1 MRQFPS
7 QGKGVL
13 VLHVEGDLLWFGSGS
28 RPSAPNLGHPG
39 QTQED
44 EDDAA
49 QSISQEEYS
58 KEDARQIE
66 ESHSNEEKSNT
77 TDGLEEKVEDLT
89 VKFDLS
95 YFSSRKVT
103 NLYSGDWGR
112 AAFGTRVHGRAFALL
127 FSEVVALVC

>member
-89 VKFDLS
+89 VKFDFS
-95 YFSSRKVT
+95 YFSSRKVI
-103 NLYSGDWGR
+103 NL
-112 AAFGTRVHGRAFALL
+112 
-127 FSEVVALVC
+127 

>member
-1 MRQFPS
+1 VAVNLSNNRAAVAVGSTARTSQNMRQFPS

-89 VKFDLS
+89 VKFDFS
-95 YFSSRKVT
+95 YFSSRKVI
-103 NLYSGDWGR
+103 NL
-112 AAFGTRVHGRAFALL
+112 
-127 FSEVVALVC
+127 

>member
-1 MRQFPS
+1 VAVNLSNNRAAVAVGSTARTSQNMRQFPS

-66 ESHSNEEKSNT
+66 ESHSAEERSNT

-95 YFSSRKVT
+95 YFSSRKVI
-103 NLYSGDWGR
+103 NLNSGD
-112 AAFGTRVHGRAFALL
+112 
-127 FSEVVALVC
+127 